1 MTSLDGAFWGIAG
14 ENVAV
19 ALLLAGAFWFLRSA
33 LPREPWRTAWRQL
46 RGRPAAMASLG
57 ILAVY
62 AAVALLDSVSWRD
75 PLCDERGQARRDAG
89 NRPVLE
95 ARALTLLDR
104 SSAALRRRKEK
115 TYSAP
120 LASEQFSREMVQD
133 AEGRSAWIR
142 PRLRHPGGHLLGT
155 DKVGNDVFFRALKG
169 VRTGMVIGGM
179 TVLIAIP
186 FALLFGVLAGYFGGW
201 VDDVIQYLYTTLA
214 SIPGILLIVAFLMI
228 FKQRSLWQI
237 CLVLGIT
244 SWTGLCRL
252 VRAETLK
259 LRELEYVQAAVA
271 LGISRAKILLR
282 HVVPNLLHLVTISAV
297 LQFSG
302 LVLAEAVLAYVGV
315 GVGTD
320 TGSWGN
326 MINTARLELSRDP
339 LVWWNILA
347 AFVLMMGLVLPA
359 NLFGDALR
367 DALDP
372 RLRTR

>member
-1 MTSLDGAFWGIAG
+1 MRDALFWQIAAENAF
-14 ENVAV
+14 V
-19 ALLLAGAFWFLRSA
+19 ALLLGAGAWFVRRA

-46 RGRPAAMASLG
+46 RARTGAMA
-57 ILAVY
+57 
-62 AAVALLDSVSWRD
+62 ALCVLTLYLLIATMDSISWRD
-75 PLCDERGQARRDAG
+75 PLRDAKG
-89 NRPVLE
+89 AARLDGQGVAVLE
-95 ARALTLLDR
+95 ARPLTVFDR
-104 SSAALRRRKEK
+104 VCSPMAKRREK

-120 LASEQFSREMVQD
+120 MADIQFSRDLVQGTD
-133 AEGRSAWIR
+133 GRMAWVR
-142 PRLRHPGGHLLGT
+142 PKLDHPGRHLLGT
-155 DKVGNDVFFRALKG
+155 DKVGNDVLFRALKG
-169 VRTGMVIGGM
+169 IRTGIVIGGM
-179 TVLIAIP
+179 TVLIAVP
-186 FALLFGVLAGYFGGW
+186 FALLFGVLAGYFGKW
-201 VDDVIQYLYTTLA
+201 VDDAIQYLYQTLA

-259 LRELEYVQAAVA
+259 LREMEYVQAAVA
-271 LGISRAKILLR
+271 LGVSTPVLLWR
-282 HVVPNLLHLVTISAV
+282 HIVPNLMHLVTISAV
-297 LQFSG
+297 LGFSG
-302 LVLAEAVLAYVGV
+302 HVLNEAVLAYVGV
-315 GVGTD
+315 GVGVD

-339 LVWWNILA
+339 MVWWNLVA
-347 AFVLMMGLVLPA
+347 AFVFMLGLVLPA